1 MNNDVLNEVSTE
13 VAKCSGFD
21 EKLYKWA
28 ELTVKYCHGLN
39 MDKEM
44 KIDRAFYA
52 FQSKPKE
59 EPKVL
64 ILGLNPRGMD
74 NYESQYNNERW
85 GLKLNQGMTPEVF
98 VQQNQWY
105 YGGKEYRTEKKEWNI
120 LKNLRKTSSAHSKL
134 HDLFREENIVY
145 MNILYFNSED
155 FNEFKKCSGSHW
167 KEIFDTC
174 VELSKIL
181 IHEILK
187 PKKILCLGIDNCYKS
202 FTTNSNSEVL
212 IPGVLL
218 KTKLNNLFVYG
229 MTHPSARISDER
241 RRLIGRYLYADWFN
255 VPVGE
260 ERESTLMKISEIF
273 QDIALSNG
281 LKYEGRKLNDT
292 KYAAFDFQLAN
303 SEKSLKF
310 EFQYSFYSDLRYEL
324 YLNNKWAVDAI
335 KCKHQYNDWI
345 NVFDNFDKA
354 SFKEYFE
361 GIVKSYKDKLC

>member
-1 MNNDVLNEVSTE
+1 MNNDVLKEVSTE

-28 ELTVKYCHGLN
+28 ELTVKYCQGLN

-59 EPKVL
+59 DPKVL

-85 GLKLNQGMTPEVF
+85 GLKSNQGMTPEVF
-98 VQQNQWY
+98 IQQNQWY
-105 YGGKEYRTEKKEWNI
+105 YGGKEYGTEKKEWNI
-120 LKNLRKTSSAHSKL
+120 LKNLKKTSSAHSKL
-134 HDLFREENIVY
+134 EDFFLEENIVY

-181 IHEILK
+181 ILEILK

-202 FTTNSNSEVL
+202 FTAITNSKTL
-212 IPGVLL
+212 IPGALL
-218 KTKLNNLFVYG
+218 KTKLSNIPVYG

-255 VPVGE
+255 VPIE
-260 ERESTLMKISEIF
+260 ENKELTLMKISEIF

-281 LKYEGRKLNDT
+281 LNYKNKKLNDDR
-292 KYAAFDFQLAN
+292 YAAFDFQSPN
-303 SEKSLKF
+303 TDKSLKF
-310 EFQYSFYSDLRYEL
+310 EFQNSFFSDLRYEL
-324 YLNNKWAVDAI
+324 YQNKWMDEAK
-335 KCKHQYNDWI
+335 KCEQPYNDWI
-345 NVFDNFDKA
+345 NLFDNFDKA